1 MGHRADREAE
11 GLIFV
16 LASWLSAKKGPGCD
30 VDSAAAL
37 AVPVALRPG
46 PSRGWQPRGRA
57 ARDMPKNHQSS
68 RSKYSSRDL
77 AKALMT
83 VFYSISLLA
92 HNATERVR

>member
-57 ARDMPKNHQSS
+57 ASDMPKNHQSS

-77 AKALMT
+77 AEALMT